1 MLWSR
6 WVTFADTDT
15 RGQTDTDADMSE
27 EVGQPVDWG
36 AVEAAYRAGG
46 QVLAIAEAH
55 GISRQAIYRRAEAG
69 GWQRD
74 VAAAVRTV
82 RTRKLLQL
90 PREYAPPVV
99 ECAEQEQLDAAVEA
113 AAVTQV
119 AIVTAHQVAA
129 AKLRRAIAQQIDD
142 LAAAG
147 NGLIGAEKLTLPV
160 RASTARQ
167 LAASLASVVDV
178 ERRAH
183 GITDDG
189 GETDSYEARLRKL
202 IEEGQA

>member
-1 MLWSR
+1 
-6 WVTFADTDT
+6 
-15 RGQTDTDADMSE
+15 MSDE
-27 EVGQPVDWG
+27 SGQPVDWG

-55 GISRQAIYRRAEAG
+55 GISRQQIYRRAEAC

-74 VAAAVRTV
+74 VAAAVRTA
-82 RTRKLLQL
+82 RTRKLLKV
-90 PREYAPPVV
+90 PREYTPPVV
-99 ECAEQEQLDAAVEA
+99 ESAEQEQLDAAVEA
-113 AAVTQV
+113 AAGAQV
-119 AIVTAHQVAA
+119 AIVTAHQAA
-129 AKLRRAIAQQIDD
+129 AARLRQAIAAQIDE
-142 LAAAG
+142 LAG
-147 NGLIGAEKLTLPV
+147 SGDKLPV

-167 LAASLASVVDV
+167 LAASLSSVVEV

-202 IEEGQA
+202 LEESSA